1 MTTLNLSEENKKKLE
16 YIQKNTRQ
24 DIQAS
29 ITAAINL
36 YFQQIQKEKDPLAR
50 LKQSP
55 LIGSFQGET
64 DLSEKSEEIFHNLM
78 SKDQ

>member
-16 YIQKNTRQ
+16 YIQQNTRQ

-55 LIGSFQGET
+55 LIASFQGET

>member
-16 YIQKNTRQ
+16 YIQQTTRQ

-64 DLSEKSEEIFHNLM
+64 DLSERSEEIFHNLM

>member
-16 YIQKNTRQ
+16 YIQQNTRQ